1 LPFYLKITNINF
13 KKQEIMNKAV
23 FKEDPA
29 KTYFSGEGCF
39 INELFN
45 EVNHSGGSIAKAT
58 VKPEMI
64 TENHLLSDTDE
75 WYYILEGIGEMYLN
89 GQSIG
94 EVKRG
99 ETVHIPQNTPQYI
112 KNTGTEDLVF
122 LCFCTPAFKMEVYN
136 KVE

>member
-1 LPFYLKITNINF
+1 LPFYLKLTIINF
-13 KKQEIMNKAV
+13 LKQEIMIKAV

-64 TENHLLSDTDE
+64 TENHLLSETDE
-75 WYYILEGIGEMYLN
+75 WYYILEGKGEMYLN

-99 ETVHIPQNTPQYI
+99 ETVHIPQDTPQYI
-112 KNTGTEDLVF
+112 KNIGSEDLVF
-122 LCFCTPAFKMEVYN
+122 LCFCTPAFKMEMYK

>member
-1 LPFYLKITNINF
+1 
-13 KKQEIMNKAV
+13 MNKAV
-23 FKEDPA
+23 FLEDPA

-75 WYYILEGIGEMYLN
+75 WYYILGN
-89 GQSIG
+89 
-94 EVKRG
+94 
-99 ETVHIPQNTPQYI
+99 
-112 KNTGTEDLVF
+112 VF
-122 LCFCTPAFKMEVYN
+122 EWAKHWGS
-136 KVE
+136 

>member
-1 LPFYLKITNINF
+1 MK
-13 KKQEIMNKAV
+13 KAV
-23 FKEDPA
+23 FKEDPS

-45 EVNHSGGSIAKAT
+45 EVNHSDGSIAKAT
-58 VKPEMI
+58 VKPGMV

-75 WYYILEGIGEMYLN
+75 WYYILEGMGEMYLN

-94 EVKRG
+94 EVQRG
-99 ETVHIPQNTPQYI
+99 ETVHISKNTPQYI
-112 KNTGTEDLVF
+112 KNKGTEDLVF
-122 LCFCTPAFKMEVYN
+122 LCFCTPAFKMEVYK

>member
-1 LPFYLKITNINF
+1 
-13 KKQEIMNKAV
+13 MNKAV

-45 EVNHSGGSIAKAT
+45 EVNYSGGSVAKAT
-58 VKPEMI
+58 VKPGMI

-75 WYYILEGIGEMYLN
+75 WYYILEGKGKMYLN

-94 EVKRG
+94 EVQRG
-99 ETVHIPQNTPQYI
+99 ETVHISRNTPQYI
-112 KNTGTEDLVF
+112 RNTGNADLVF
-122 LCFCTPAFKMEVYN
+122 LCFCAPAFTMEVYK

>member
-1 LPFYLKITNINF
+1 MK
-13 KKQEIMNKAV
+13 KAV

-29 KTYFSGEGCF
+29 NTYFSGEGCF

-75 WYYILEGIGEMYLN
+75 WYYILEGIGEMYLY

-112 KNTGTEDLVF
+112 KNTGSEDLVF
-122 LCFCTPAFKMEVYN
+122 LCFCTPAFKMEVY
-136 KVE
+136 KKIK